1 MMRSLSWSMRFAI
14 AVSIVFATGAVLT
27 GSIAYVLQAGELKNR
42 LNTDVQAMALGLAQE
57 TSPDDLKEQIA
68 VQLSVATKG
77 ELVLAY
83 LDNQTQQV
91 TGNLQGFTPFSGF
104 QQIKATDVVLRGVSA
119 DQAPEG
125 YYAFGMPLPNG
136 WLVVGKDDAWV
147 VEAGEIM
154 FRTTAWSLFAA
165 LFFTVGFAFF
175 IARRNEIRILQI
187 EEVLS
192 DVGSG
197 NHERR
202 IAVTGSDDLTRLSEG
217 INKTFDQIEAGIDAI
232 QQVST
237 DVAHDLRAPLSRL
250 RIRLEQQVFDPD
262 MPDATKQELG
272 SALIE
277 IDGISETF
285 DAILRLSRLQSG
297 AVSPAFEEVDL
308 GELCDEV
315 QEILTPI
322 AEDAGHTLLLTK
334 GTTVSVRA
342 DRNLLMQALI
352 NMIDNAIR
360 HCPAPAEITIYC
372 EGAKFGVRDTGPG
385 IPENMRDRVLQ
396 RFVRL
401 DQSRNTAGSGI
412 GLSLVA
418 AIARI
423 HDAELHIDDAKP
435 GVDIGI
441 AL

>member
-1 MMRSLSWSMRFAI
+1 M
-14 AVSIVFATGAVLT
+14 
-27 GSIAYVLQAGELKNR
+27 
-42 LNTDVQAMALGLAQE
+42 
-57 TSPDDLKEQIA
+57 
-68 VQLSVATKG
+68 
-77 ELVLAY
+77 
-83 LDNQTQQV
+83 
-91 TGNLQGFTPFSGF
+91 
-104 QQIKATDVVLRGVSA
+104 SA

-136 WLVVGKDDAWV
+136 WLFVGKDDAWV

-250 RIRLEQQVFDPD
+250 RIRLEQQVFDPN
-262 MPDATKQELG
+262 MPDTTKQELG

-342 DRNLLMQALI
+342 DRDLLMQALI
-352 NMIDNAIR
+352 NMVDNAIR
-360 HCPAPAEITIYC
+360 HCPAPAAITIYSD
-372 EGAKFGVRDTGPG
+372 ETKFGVRDTGPG